1 MKLYYP
7 ITVDLYQ
14 PYPLPI
20 MEAQQNNIGR
30 GALVTLTAQGAVITP
45 DGESIQM
52 YAKKPDGTIS
62 YLACTLNG
70 SQIECDFTNQ
80 MLAIPGMVQVELQM
94 IGGESGAETEIT
106 TPIFCVRI
114 NPSNIDEGAI
124 ESANEFTALVDA
136 LAEVE
141 DLKKNGLKG
150 DAATVTVG
158 STTTGDP
165 GTDAA
170 VSNSGTTGDA
180 VLNFTIPRGADGSM
194 WYYGDAITGNS
205 TSGTVFAES
214 GITSANMGD
223 KYLNTSSGADKG
235 NVYTCTVAGDAETA
249 QWVYIG
255 NIEGPQGPEGPAG
268 MQEITFAARSAFP
281 ESGQENMLY
290 IDNTLSPA
298 VLYLFNTGLN
308 QYVPI
313 NQGSVE
319 FTGSGTTILMQSQQ
333 APKSFRS
340 LEVYGKSTQDGTP
353 SPENPVP
360 IVSAG
365 EEGEI
370 EIEVYR
376 VNLINSDVNSWNK
389 SGWGAFKDTIFQL
402 SDGIK
407 IKAIGGWTRLYYDVS
422 GMNGKTLNLAFD
434 YRQIESET
442 TSPNTEQAFAVA
454 VQDENVYPSVENMI
468 FNITSPQTVKTH
480 VSVSFTARN
489 YLCFFLRVDTEGQGE
504 TRTIEITNI
513 MLNVGDTELTYK
525 PYKTPQIFSLSTPGG
540 LPGIPVSSGG
550 NYTDETGQQWIAD
563 VKDYGTGKYTQNVVK
578 KILTSDMDWEISVSG
593 KRVYTTI
600 SEFTNKENGIVMCN
614 YATMGNWTSD
624 TKGTVCVGNG
634 LSPVVGFSI
643 LDFPS
648 VEDIKSFLD
657 SCASSRNP
665 VYAIAP
671 LATPIVTDIPAEE
684 MEAYKA
690 LKTYTPT
697 TVISSDSG
705 VWMEADLVDS
715 DILYP
720 HAENTSYDNSTSGL
734 TSDNVQAAIDENAEA
749 ISALNSSIVVNEFLK
764 TQDILESTQ
773 SYITFDEE
781 MIPDGYSVISA
792 RCTAEHPSSVL
803 CGSPYV
809 EKNKA
814 IVPYISKQAEQGET
828 FYLYIALKRS

>member
-30 GALVTLTAQGAVITP
+30 GVLVTLTAQGAVITP
-45 DGESIQM
+45 TGESIQL
-52 YAKKPDGTIS
+52 YARKPDGTIS
-62 YLACTLNG
+62 YLACTLTG

-80 MLAIPGMVQVELQM
+80 MLALPGMVQVELQM

-106 TPIFCVRI
+106 TPIFCVKV
-114 NPSNIDEGAI
+114 NPSNVDDSAI
-124 ESANEFTALVDA
+124 ESQDEFPALVTA

-141 DLKKNGLKG
+141 VLKKNGLKG

-290 IDNTLSPA
+290 IDNALSPA

-333 APKSFRS
+333 VPKSFRS
-340 LEVYGKSTQDGTP
+340 LKVYGKSTQNGTP
-353 SPENPVP
+353 SPESPAP
-360 IVSAG
+360 IETAG
-365 EEGEI
+365 
-370 EIEVYR
+370 
-376 VNLINSDVNSWNK
+376 
-389 SGWGAFKDTIFQL
+389 
-402 SDGIK
+402 SDGIVDVNLTGANLIDVESGTQNMHK
-407 IKAIGGWTRLYYDVS
+407 LPIPINPGTYTLSFDADANGGGFRLSNTTDISSDSVVTTNVHALGNGRLYL
-422 GMNGKTLNLAFD
+422 TL
-434 YRQIESET
+434 T
-442 TSPNTEQAFAVA
+442 TDFVA
-454 VQDENVYPSVENMI
+454 NYVNISSQDSSYI
-468 FNITSPQTVKTH
+468 K
-480 VSVSFTARN
+480 
-489 YLCFFLRVDTEGQGE
+489 
-504 TRTIEITNI
+504 NI
-513 MLNVGDTELTYK
+513 MLNKGDTPFPFE
-525 PYKTPQIFSLSTPGG
+525 PYKTTQNLSISTPNG
-540 LPGIPVSSGG
+540 LPGIPVESGG

-563 VKDYGTGKYTQNVVK
+563 VKDYGTGKYTQNIGQIASYNGEGVGDVWMSSTGQ
-578 KILTSDMDWEISVSG
+578 LTTGANVI
-593 KRVYTTI
+593 YQ
-600 SEFTNKENGIVMCN
+600 
-614 YATMGNWTSD
+614 
-624 TKGTVCVGNG
+624 
-634 LSPVVGFSI
+634 
-643 LDFPS
+643 
-648 VEDIKSFLD
+648 
-657 SCASSRNP
+657 
-665 VYAIAP
+665 
-671 LATPIVTDIPAEE
+671 LATPIVTDISAEE

-715 DILYP
+715 DM
-720 HAENTSYDNSTSGL
+720 
-734 TSDNVQAAIDENAEA
+734 
-749 ISALNSSIVVNEFLK
+749 FK
-764 TQDILESTQ
+764 
-773 SYITFDEE
+773 
-781 MIPDGYSVISA
+781 
-792 RCTAEHPSSVL
+792 
-803 CGSPYV
+803 
-809 EKNKA
+809 
-814 IVPYISKQAEQGET
+814 
-828 FYLYIALKRS
+828 

>member
-7 ITVDLYQ
+7 ITVDLYK
-14 PYPLPI
+14 PYPIPI

-45 DGESIQM
+45 TGESIQL

-62 YLACTLNG
+62 YLACTLIG
-70 SQIECDFTNQ
+70 SQIQCDFTNQ
-80 MLAIPGMVQVELQM
+80 MLALPGMVQVELQM
-94 IGGESGAETEIT
+94 IGGASGSETEIT
-106 TPIFCVRI
+106 TPIFAVKV
-114 NPSNIDEGAI
+114 NPSNVDDSAI
-124 ESANEFTALVDA
+124 ESQDEFPALVTA

-308 QYVPI
+308 HYVPI

-333 APKSFRS
+333 VPKSFRS
-340 LEVYGKSTQDGTP
+340 LKIYGKSTQNGTP
-353 SPENPVP
+353 SPESPAPIETAGSDGAVNVNLTGANLLFGIYNGFLSNADGSITSTSEKIKVTDFIPICVCGNIYTYIYNYASNNPLNY
-360 IVSAG
+360 
-365 EEGEI
+365 
-370 EIEVYR
+370 VYR
-376 VNLINSDVNSWNK
+376 IGFYKSDKSWIKNIPFDTADKKTVEIPAGSYYVRFSYIKNTKAMASFFDFNS
-389 SGWGAFKDTIFQL
+389 
-402 SDGIK
+402 
-407 IKAIGGWTRLYYDVS
+407 Y
-422 GMNGKTLNLAFD
+422 
-434 YRQIESET
+434 SE
-442 TSPNTEQAFAVA
+442 PN
-454 VQDENVYPSVENMI
+454 N
-468 FNITSPQTVKTH
+468 
-480 VSVSFTARN
+480 
-489 YLCFFLRVDTEGQGE
+489 E
-504 TRTIEITNI
+504 TFP
-513 MLNVGDTELTYK
+513 M
-525 PYKTPQIFSLSTPGG
+525 STPNG
-540 LPGIPVSSGG
+540 LPGIPVESGG
-550 NYTDETGQQWIAD
+550 NYTDESGQQWIAD
-563 VKDYGTGKYTQNVVK
+563 VKDYGTGKYTQNIGQIASYNGEGVGDVWMSSTGQ
-578 KILTSDMDWEISVSG
+578 LTTGANVI
-593 KRVYTTI
+593 YQ
-600 SEFTNKENGIVMCN
+600 
-614 YATMGNWTSD
+614 
-624 TKGTVCVGNG
+624 
-634 LSPVVGFSI
+634 
-643 LDFPS
+643 
-648 VEDIKSFLD
+648 
-657 SCASSRNP
+657 
-665 VYAIAP
+665 
-671 LATPIVTDIPAEE
+671 LATPIVTDLPAEE
-684 MEAYKA
+684 IEAYKA

-705 VWMEADLVDS
+705 VWLEADLVDS

-734 TSDNVQAAIDENAEA
+734 TADNVQAAIDENAEA
-749 ISALNSSIVVNEFLK
+749 ISALNSRIDSRIIQTEIFNGTVACEAYIQKMVTGYTIPEGYTLMCFDIQVSGTTSVSKMISFYHTSTNIYMCADVAQNYKVKILATYLK
-764 TQDILESTQ
+764 S
-773 SYITFDEE
+773 
-781 MIPDGYSVISA
+781 
-792 RCTAEHPSSVL
+792 
-803 CGSPYV
+803 
-809 EKNKA
+809 
-814 IVPYISKQAEQGET
+814 
-828 FYLYIALKRS
+828 

>member
-45 DGESIQM
+45 TGESIQL

-62 YLACTLNG
+62 YLACTLTG

-80 MLAIPGMVQVELQM
+80 MLALPGMVRVELQM

-106 TPIFCVRI
+106 TPIFCVKV
-114 NPSNIDEGAI
+114 NPSNVDDSAI
-124 ESANEFTALVDA
+124 ESQDEFPALVDA

-235 NVYTCTVAGDAETA
+235 NVYTCAVAGDAETA

-268 MQEITFAARSAFP
+268 MQEITFGARSTYP
-281 ESGQENMLY
+281 TTGNTNMLY
-290 IDNTLSPA
+290 VDNTLSPA
-298 VLYLFNTGLN
+298 VFYLFNTGLN
-308 QYVPI
+308 QYIPI

-333 APKSFRS
+333 VPKSFRS
-340 LEVYGKSTQDGTP
+340 LKVYGKSTQNGAP
-353 SPENPVP
+353 SPESPAP
-360 IVSAG
+360 IVGAG
-365 EEGEI
+365 DEGEI
-370 EIEVYR
+370 NISV
-376 VNLINSDVNSWNK
+376 
-389 SGWGAFKDTIFQL
+389 
-402 SDGIK
+402 SDG
-407 IKAIGGWTRLYYDVS
+407 GTQLQ
-422 GMNGKTLNLAFD
+422 TL
-434 YRQIESET
+434 T
-442 TSPNTEQAFAVA
+442 
-454 VQDENVYPSVENMI
+454 
-468 FNITSPQTVKTH
+468 
-480 VSVSFTARN
+480 
-489 YLCFFLRVDTEGQGE
+489 
-504 TRTIEITNI
+504 
-513 MLNVGDTELTYK
+513 
-525 PYKTPQIFSLSTPGG
+525 LSTPNG
-540 LPGIPVSSGG
+540 LPGIPVKSGG
-550 NYTDETGQQWIAD
+550 NYTDESGQQWIAD
-563 VKDYGTGKYTQNVVK
+563 VKDYGTGKYTQNVQKVV
-578 KILTSDMDWEISVSG
+578 LDGSEDEDWVAEN
-593 KRVYTTI
+593 TTI
-600 SEFTNKENGIVMCN
+600 RERYSLRLQPEAKISDTTNGATSMNSNLPLGRKGGTYSIPNIYTIAESAESSQLFVSLNGTETLSEFKQYLQQSPM
-614 YATMGNWTSD
+614 
-624 TKGTVCVGNG
+624 TV
-634 LSPVVGFSI
+634 L
-643 LDFPS
+643 
-648 VEDIKSFLD
+648 
-657 SCASSRNP
+657 
-665 VYAIAP
+665 YQ
-671 LATPIVTDIPAEE
+671 LATPIVTDISAEE
-684 MEAYKA
+684 MEAYNA

-705 VWMEADLVDS
+705 VWMKADLVDS

-734 TSDNVQAAIDENAEA
+734 TADNVQEAIDENAEA
-749 ISALNSSIVVNEFLK
+749 IGALNSRTEYVEAEVPIGTWVNGKTIYRKCVLNNVYVNESTSISLPDVDELISVK
-764 TQDILESTQ
+764 GSGINVGGTYRLPVPYSDIDGSSIYAYGHTAQ
-773 SYITFDEE
+773 SNFTFDVYLAGKKSN
-781 MIPDGYSVISA
+781 GYFTVFFEYTKS
-792 RCTAEHPSSVL
+792 
-803 CGSPYV
+803 
-809 EKNKA
+809 
-814 IVPYISKQAEQGET
+814 
-828 FYLYIALKRS
+828 